1 MNWFSKFFKK
11 DDDDD
16 FDFDFVSD
24 EFPSSTLLRW
34 FIYDVGVGD
43 ENALAEYLGL
53 TRVSDEGNTKEQE
66 DSDNR
71 LVEIKEVIPY
81 IDYISTIS
89 SDVITAAQLK
99 VLKESPTM
107 HSPELQKELED
118 DLKIMREIYRSV
130 AATTLLGA
138 ISIGVRLGV
147 LEQGGVA
154 LEEIDLEGD
163 DNEF

>member
-11 DDDDD
+11 DDDD
-16 FDFDFVSD
+16 DFDFVSD

-71 LVEIKEVIPY
+71 LVEIKEVFPY
-81 IDYISTIS
+81 IDYISTLS

-99 VLKESPTM
+99 ILKESPAI
-107 HSPELQKELED
+107 HGPEVQKELED
-118 DLKIMREIYRSV
+118 DLKIMREIYKSV

-163 DNEF
+163 DDEF

>member
-1 MNWFSKFFKK
+1 MSWFSKFFKK
-11 DDDDD
+11 DDDD
-16 FDFDFVSD
+16 FDIEFISN
-24 EFPSSTLLRW
+24 EFPASTLLRW

-53 TRVSDEGNTKEQE
+53 TRVSEEGNTKEQE

-71 LVEIKEVIPY
+71 LVEIKEILPY
-81 IDYISTIS
+81 IDYISTVS
-89 SDVITAAQLK
+89 SDVIVAAQLK
-99 VLKESPTM
+99 ILKESPDR

-118 DLKIMREIYRSV
+118 DLQIMREIYRSV

-154 LEEIDLEGD
+154 LEEIDIEGEI
-163 DNEF
+163 NE

>member
-1 MNWFSKFFKK
+1 VSWFSKFFKK
-11 DDDDD
+11 DDNND
-16 FDFDFVSD
+16 FDFISD

-43 ENALAEYLGL
+43 ENALAQYLGL
-53 TRVSDEGNTKEQE
+53 TRVSEEGNTKEQE

-71 LVEIKEVIPY
+71 LVEIKEVFPY

-99 VLKESPTM
+99 VLRESPTM

-163 DNEF
+163 DDEF

>member
-1 MNWFSKFFKK
+1 VNWFSKFFKK
-11 DDDDD
+11 DNDDN
-16 FDFDFVSD
+16 FDFVSD

-43 ENALAEYLGL
+43 ENALAEHLGL

-71 LVEIKEVIPY
+71 LVEIKEIFPY

-99 VLKESPTM
+99 VLKESPVT

-118 DLKIMREIYRSV
+118 DLQIMREIYRSV

-163 DNEF
+163 NDEF

>member
-71 LVEIKEVIPY
+71 LVEIKEVFPY

-99 VLKESPTM
+99 VLRESPTM

>member
-1 MNWFSKFFKK
+1 VNWFSKFFKK
-11 DDDDD
+11 DDDD
-16 FDFDFVSD
+16 DFDFVSD

-71 LVEIKEVIPY
+71 LVEIKEVFPY

-99 VLKESPTM
+99 ILKESPAI
-107 HSPELQKELED
+107 HGPEVQKELED
-118 DLKIMREIYRSV
+118 DLKIMREIYKSV

-163 DNEF
+163 DDEF

>member
-1 MNWFSKFFKK
+1 MSWFSKFFRH
-11 DDDDD
+11 DDEDFE
-16 FDFDFVSD
+16 FDFSPT
-24 EFPSSTLLRW
+24 EFPASTLLRW

-53 TRVSDEGNTKEQE
+53 TRVSEEGNTKEHE

-71 LVEIKEVIPY
+71 LVEIKELFPY
-81 IDYISTIS
+81 IDYISTVS

-99 VLKESPTM
+99 ILKESPETK
-107 HSPELQKELED
+107 SPEVQKELEN
-118 DLKIMREIYRSV
+118 DLEIMREIYRSV

-138 ISIGVRLGV
+138 IAIGVRLGV

-154 LEEIDLEGD
+154 LEEIDLKGED
-163 DNEF
+163 DEF

>member
-1 MNWFSKFFKK
+1 MSWFSKFFGK
-11 DDDDD
+11 DEDG
-16 FDFDFVSD
+16 FDFEFSTS

-43 ENALAEYLGL
+43 ENALAEFLGL

-71 LVEIKEVIPY
+71 LIEIKELFPY
-81 IDYISTIS
+81 IDYISTVS

-99 VLKESPTM
+99 ILRESSETK
-107 HSPELQKELED
+107 SPELQAELEN
-118 DLKIMREIYRSV
+118 DLNIMRDIYKSV
-130 AATTLLGA
+130 AATTLLGS

-147 LEQGGVA
+147 LEQGRVA
-154 LEEIDLEGD
+154 LEEIDLEGEN
-163 DNEF
+163 NEQ

>member
-1 MNWFSKFFKK
+1 MSWFSKFFRK
-11 DDDDD
+11 DDEDSL
-16 FDFDFVSD
+16 DFDFVSD

-71 LVEIKEVIPY
+71 LVEIKEVLPY

-99 VLKESPTM
+99 ILKENPESK
-107 HSPELQKELED
+107 SPELQKELED

-154 LEEIDLEGD
+154 LEEIEIKGD
-163 DNEF
+163 DDEF

>member
-1 MNWFSKFFKK
+1 MSWLSKFFGK
-11 DDDDD
+11 DEDP
-16 FDFDFVSD
+16 FDFVSN

-53 TRVSDEGNTKEQE
+53 NRVSDEGNAKEQE
-66 DSDNR
+66 DSDDR
-71 LVEIKEVIPY
+71 LVEIKEVLPY

-89 SDVITAAQLK
+89 ADVITAAQLK
-99 VLKESPTM
+99 ILKENPGSK
-107 HSPELQKELED
+107 SPELQKELED
-118 DLKIMREIYRSV
+118 DLHIMRDIYRSV

-154 LEEIDLEGD
+154 LEEIEIEGD
-163 DNEF
+163 DNEQ

>member
-1 MNWFSKFFKK
+1 MSWFSKFFGR
-11 DDDDD
+11 DENEFNLD
-16 FDFDFVSD
+16 FSPT
-24 EFPSSTLLRW
+24 EFPASTLLRW

-53 TRVSDEGNTKEQE
+53 TRVSEEGNTKEKE

-71 LVEIKEVIPY
+71 LLEIKELFPY
-81 IDYISTIS
+81 IDYISSVS

-99 VLKESPTM
+99 ILKESPETK
-107 HSPELQKELED
+107 SPEIQKELEN
-118 DLKIMREIYRSV
+118 DLEIMRDIYRSV

-138 ISIGVRLGV
+138 IAIGVRLGV

-154 LEEIDLEGD
+154 LEEIDLGGEN
-163 DNEF
+163 NEQ